1 MTGEELKALRL
12 RLNLTRE
19 AMAEKLGITAS
30 AVYKIESGENQMRK
44 SVEMLAEKLNS
55 ELLIP
60 STNS

>member
-12 RLNLTRE
+12 RLGLTRE

-44 SVEMLAEKLNS
+44 SVALLAKMLCDK
-55 ELLIP
+55 P
-60 STNS
+60 

>member
-1 MTGEELKALRL
+1 MNKEELKALRL

-44 SVEMLAEKLNS
+44 SVAMLCQQLANHH
-55 ELLIP
+55 LIVENP
-60 STNS
+60 

>member
-19 AMAEKLGITAS
+19 AMAGKLGITAS

-44 SVEMLAEKLNS
+44 SVALLAKMLCDK
-55 ELLIP
+55 P
-60 STNS
+60 

>member
-1 MTGEELKALRL
+1 MNAQELKALRL

-44 SVEMLAEKLNS
+44 SVAMLAEQLQA
-55 ELLIP
+55 
-60 STNS
+60 TQT